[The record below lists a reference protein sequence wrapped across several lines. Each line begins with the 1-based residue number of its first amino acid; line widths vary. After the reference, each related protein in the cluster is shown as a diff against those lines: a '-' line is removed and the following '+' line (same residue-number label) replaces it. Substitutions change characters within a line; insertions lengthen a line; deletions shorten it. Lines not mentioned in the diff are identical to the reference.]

1 GGPQAPLVYDLTAGH
16 DQRHLLVRS
25 RGDGG
30 TRGVRGR
37 DRAELPAA
45 GRGARLRRIAGR
57 AHVADDDLAA
67 QLPVGA
73 ARCLPVGGDPAPP
86 RPAGGTVRSG
96 PSRSGWP
103 GRRQVLLAGQ
113 CVHHWSDACETVKL
127 PIPRAAQESAPFS
140 GGKAE
145 DWAGGILA
153 VPNAD
158 LAALQARDFDAV
170 AVRET

>member
-45 GRGARLRRIAGR
+45 GRGARLRRVASR

-103 GRRQVLLAGQ
+103 GRRQFSRLASAYITGQ
-113 CVHHWSDACETVKL
+113 MPAKRSNSPFRAPPRKARHSPGVKL
-127 PIPRAAQESAPFS
+127 RTGPVASLLSRTPIWPPSRP
-140 GGKAE
+140 
-145 DWAGGILA
+145 
-153 VPNAD
+153 
-158 LAALQARDFDAV
+158 
-170 AVRET
+170 